1 MLRHSSS
8 SSAFLSALACG
19 TMLFVSLRAQQPP
32 APAQPPTPPAE
43 QPTPPAQQPTPR
55 PAEEG
60 RGGQRGGERGAPP
73 AGQPAAPPAKPL
85 VPVAT
90 NTVNANP
97 DAYYGQGVTITAAV
111 DQVLS
116 KSAFAVDQRRVA
128 GAPAPSKPTDVLVL
142 VPNLQSPVD
151 PKSYVTVMG
160 ELVKFDPAEVAKKAK
175 DYKLDLP
182 PDVIAKYT
190 GRPALIANSVI
201 TDKFVDLAKRLPPPM
216 TADEETL
223 SKVMKQLPPAL
234 AALRTAVDGSKT
246 EDANKNAAVLKQG
259 FTDIEAFWKPKKP
272 DATQWAHD
280 ARVKV
285 EGIQAAI
292 TAGKW
297 DEAKAAV
304 PAVQQACGTCH
315 NAYRERFDDG
325 SFRIK
330 KPATGTGG
338 Q

>member
-1 MLRHSSS
+1 MLRLPRKSG
-8 SSAFLSALACG
+8 AFLSALVCG
-19 TMLFVSLRAQQPP
+19 PLLLVSLGAQQPA
-32 APAQPPTPPAE
+32 APAQPSADQPA
-43 QPTPPAQQPTPR
+43 
-55 PAEEG
+55 G
-60 RGGQRGGERGAPP
+60 RGGQRGERGGQA
-73 AGQPAAPPAKPL
+73 AGQSGGQPAAPPAKPL
-85 VPVAT
+85 IPVAT
-90 NTVNANP
+90 NTVNAHP
-97 DAYYGQGVTITAAV
+97 EAYYGQGVTITAAV

-128 GAPAPSKPTDVLVL
+128 GAPAPATPTDVLVL

-160 ELVKFDPAEVAKKAK
+160 DLIKFDPAEVAKKAK

-182 PDVIAKYT
+182 ADAMAKYT

-234 AALRTAVDGSKT
+234 AALRTAVDGSKA
-246 EDANKNAAVLKQG
+246 EDAAKQAAVLRQG
-259 FTDIEAFWKPKKP
+259 FADTEAFWKPKKP

-292 TAGKW
+292 TTGKW
-297 DEAKAAV
+297 EEAKAAV
-304 PAVQQACGTCH
+304 PAVQQVCGTCH
-315 NAYRERFDDG
+315 NTYRERFDDG
-325 SFRIK
+325 SYRIK
-330 KPATGTGG
+330 TGEIKK
-338 Q
+338 

>member
-1 MLRHSSS
+1 MVRPST
-8 SSAFLSALACG
+8 SSAFLSALACSAL
-19 TMLFVSLRAQQPP
+19 LFVSVGAQQPSTPAAQPSAAQQPP
-32 APAQPPTPPAE
+32 T
-43 QPTPPAQQPTPR
+43 QQPAPR

-60 RGGQRGGERGAPP
+60 RGGQRGAPP

-85 VPVAT
+85 IPVAT
-90 NTVNANP
+90 NTVNTNP

-175 DYKLDLP
+175 DYKIDLP
-182 PDVIAKYT
+182 PDAIAKYT
-190 GRPALIANSVI
+190 GRPALIATSVI

-216 TADEETL
+216 TAEEETL
-223 SKVMKQLPPAL
+223 SKMMKPLPPAL

-285 EGIQAAI
+285 ESIQAAI

-297 DEAKAAV
+297 DEAKGAV

-330 KPATGTGG
+330 KPTTGGTGG
-338 Q
+338 QP

>member
-1 MLRHSSS
+1 MFRASTTSR
-8 SSAFLSALACG
+8 AFLSALACSSV
-19 TMLFVSLRAQQPP
+19 LFIPLRAQQPP
-32 APAQPPTPPAE
+32 APAQQPAPRPAE
-43 QPTPPAQQPTPR
+43 QPA
-55 PAEEG
+55 G
-60 RGGQRGGERGAPP
+60 RGGQRGERGGQP
-73 AGQPAAPPAKPL
+73 AGQPGGQPAPPPAKPL

-90 NTVNANP
+90 NTVNAHP
-97 DAYYGQGVTITAAV
+97 DAYYGLGVTITAAV
-111 DQVLS
+111 EQVLS

-128 GAPAPSKPTDVLVL
+128 GAAAPSTPTDVLVL
-142 VPNLQSPVD
+142 VPTLQSPVD

-182 PDVIAKYT
+182 ADVMAKYS
-190 GRPALIANSVI
+190 GRPALIATSVI

-216 TADEETL
+216 TADEEAL

-234 AALRTAVDGSKT
+234 AALRTAVDGSKA
-246 EDANKNAAVLKQG
+246 EDATKNATVLKQG
-259 FTDIEAFWKPKKP
+259 FTDVEAFWKPKKA

-285 EGIQAAI
+285 EGIQTAI
-292 TAGKW
+292 AAGKW
-297 DEAKAAV
+297 EDAKAAV
-304 PAVQQACGTCH
+304 PAVQQVCGTCH

-330 KPATGTGG
+330 TSGPG
-338 Q
+338 QKN

>member
-1 MLRHSSS
+1 
-8 SSAFLSALACG
+8 
-19 TMLFVSLRAQQPP
+19 
-32 APAQPPTPPAE
+32 
-43 QPTPPAQQPTPR
+43 
-55 PAEEG
+55 
-60 RGGQRGGERGAPP
+60 
-73 AGQPAAPPAKPL
+73 
-85 VPVAT
+85 
-90 NTVNANP
+90 
-97 DAYYGQGVTITAAV
+97 
-111 DQVLS
+111 VLS

-160 ELVKFDPAEVAKKAK
+160 ELIKFDPAEVAKKAK
-175 DYKLDLP
+175 DYKIDLP
-182 PDVIAKYT
+182 PDAIAKYT

-216 TADEETL
+216 TAEEETL
-223 SKVMKQLPPAL
+223 SKVMKPLPPAL

-246 EDANKNAAVLKQG
+246 EDATKNAAVLKQG
-259 FTDIEAFWKPKKP
+259 FTDIEAFWKPKKA

-285 EGIQAAI
+285 ESIQAAI

-338 Q
+338 QQ